1 MEAKAMNNLVRL
13 DVREGVAT
21 LTLNDPARL
30 NPLSAPLVAGVLDA
44 LEAVRANPQA
54 RVLVLRGEGRAF
66 CAGANLQDFPVPGAE
81 APGERPAAEIV
92 DELMAAANPMA
103 LALRDLP
110 VPVLCAVHGA
120 TAGGGVG
127 LALAADIVV
136 AARSAYFYLPF
147 VPALA
152 LVPDLGAAWSMLRAI
167 GPARTAALT
176 LLGDR
181 LGAEQAA
188 HWGLIWACVDD
199 ASLEQETARLAAR
212 LCALPAGAIRETR
225 ALLREA
231 GRRELAAQLEYER
244 GRQAALMREADFGE
258 GLKAFRDKRKPSF
271 GR

>member
-1 MEAKAMNNLVRL
+1 MNELVLL
-13 DVREGVAT
+13 DVHEGVAT

-30 NPLSAPLVAGVLDA
+30 NPLSRPLVMGVLDA
-44 LEAVRANPQA
+44 LVAVRANPQV

-66 CAGANLQDFPVPGAE
+66 CAGANLGDFPVPGAE

-92 DELMAAANPMA
+92 DELMAAAANPMA

-110 VPVLCAVHGA
+110 VPVLCSVHGA
-120 TAGGGVG
+120 VAGGGVG
-127 LALAADIVV
+127 FALAADIVV

-152 LVPDLGAAWSMLRAI
+152 LVPDLGAVWSMLRTI

-188 HWGLIWACVDD
+188 QWGLIWACVDD
-199 ASLEQETARLAAR
+199 ASLEQETVRLAAR
-212 LCALPAGAIRETR
+212 LAALPASSIGETR

-231 GRRELAAQLEYER
+231 ARRELPAQLDYER
-244 GRQAALMREADFGE
+244 ERQAALMREADFGE
-258 GLKAFRDKRKPSF
+258 GLRAFREKRKPSF
-271 GR
+271 APR

>member
-1 MEAKAMNNLVRL
+1 MNDLVRL

-21 LTLNDPARL
+21 LILNDPTHL
-30 NPLSAPLVAGVLDA
+30 NPLTRPLVTGVLDA

-66 CAGANLQDFPVPGAE
+66 CAGANLQDFPVPGAQ
-81 APGERPAAEIV
+81 APGERPAAELV
-92 DELMAAANPMA
+92 DELMAAAGNPMV
-103 LALRDLP
+103 LALRELP
-110 VPVLCAVHGA
+110 VPVLCSVHGA
-120 TAGGGVG
+120 VAGGGVG

-136 AARSAYFYLPF
+136 AGRSAYFYLPF

-152 LVPDLGAAWSMLRAI
+152 LVPDLGAVWSMLRTI
-167 GPARTAALT
+167 GSARTAALT

-188 HWGLIWACVDD
+188 QWGLIWNCVDD
-199 ASLEQETARLAAR
+199 ASLEQETARLASR
-212 LCALPAGAIRETR
+212 LAALPAGGIVETR

-231 GRRELAAQLEYER
+231 ARRELPAQLDYER
-244 GRQAALMREADFGE
+244 ERQAALMRAPDFGE
-258 GLKAFRDKRKPSF
+258 GLQAFREKRKPGF